1 MSTRNE
7 IWYKKW
13 RKKKR
18 KKKNKRREK
27 CRKKNW
33 ISNALIDLL
42 LEIFKI
48 YNKKFRFKSH
58 IWTRN
63 SLKKI
68 KKKRLE
74 DNEKYNRRITIK

>member
-1 MSTRNE
+1 MSTRKE

-13 RKKKR
+13 RKKK
-18 KKKNKRREK
+18 KKKEKRRKREYISVEK
-27 CRKKNW
+27 KKW

-58 IWTRN
+58 KWTRN

-68 KKKRLE
+68 KKKV
-74 DNEKYNRRITIK
+74 RR